1 MENPI
6 ISVIVPIYN
15 VEKYI
20 DRCITSLVN
29 QTLKDIEIILVD
41 DGSTDTSPSLCDKW
55 ATMDQRIKVIHKEN
69 GGASSARNIGIENA
83 IGRYI
88 AFVDSDDYIE
98 LNMYKEMMEIN
109 RKYDC
114 DIVMCD
120 CYKEDKMEKKVF
132 THNIREGYYDKKMLI
147 EEYFS
152 TLLMTNSV
160 DYPPTISNCT
170 CLFKRELIIQNKIR
184 YKEDMRFSEDWLFG
198 SQAMYFANSFYYMKN
213 KCFYHYIMNSTSVT
227 HTYYKDKWIMMKQLF
242 LAINDFFENV
252 KDYDFHRQIDISLLF
267 IVYHCIGNIKN
278 SNRTKREHQK
288 DIQYILNDNEVIRM
302 FKRIKIKSLNI
313 SWKLRIITYIY
324 KLRILPL
331 TVLF

>member
-1 MENPI
+1 MDNSI
-6 ISVIVPIYN
+6 VSIIVPIYN
-15 VEKYI
+15 VEKYL
-20 DRCITSLVN
+20 DRCVTSLVN

-69 GGASSARNIGIENA
+69 GGASSARNVGIENA

-120 CYKEDKMEKKVF
+120 CYKEDKMEKKIF

-147 EEYFS
+147 DEYFS
-152 TLLMTNSV
+152 TLLMANSV

-170 CLFKRELIIQNKIR
+170 CLFKRELIIQNQVR
-184 YKEDMRFSEDWLFG
+184 YKEGMRFSEDWLFG

-213 KCFYHYIMNSTSVT
+213 KYFYHYIMNNTSVT

-242 LAINDFFENV
+242 LAINDFFGNV

-267 IVYHCIGNIKN
+267 IVYHCIGNIKS
-278 SNRTKREHQK
+278 SNDIKYYKTKN
-288 DIQYILNDNEVIRM
+288 ILTILNDSDVRKM
-302 FKRIKIKSLNI
+302 FKKLSINSLDI
-313 SWKLRIITYIY
+313 SWKLKVYTYIY
-324 KLRILPL
+324 KYKIKM
-331 TVLF
+331 LFYI